1 MRTASNRSR
10 ALAGAAVAAA
20 CVLAGC
26 GSSGSS
32 TSSAANSGKSSAT
45 VPAGGA
51 TTAGGSSLK
60 VTGTPKFASPSRSE
74 PVRSGTVH
82 IAYRNI
88 TINPDTLRVRVGT
101 TVLWT
106 NFDAVEHNVTSVSGP
121 KGFATSNFGQGATVS
136 VKFTRPG
143 TVHYLC
149 TIHPVTMNGTIEVV
163 K

>member
-1 MRTASNRSR
+1 M
-10 ALAGAAVAAA
+10 AAA

-32 TSSAANSGKSSAT
+32 TGSTANSGTSSAT
-45 VPAGGA
+45 VPSGGA

-60 VTGTPKFASPSRSE
+60 VSGTPKFASPSPSE
-74 PVRSGTVH
+74 AVRSGTVR

-88 TINPDTLRVRVGT
+88 TIRPDTLRVKVGT

-106 NFDAVEHNVTSVSGP
+106 NFDPIAHNVTSVSGP
-121 KGFATSNFGQGATVS
+121 QRFATSNFGQGATVS

-143 TVHYLC
+143 IVHYEC